1 MDPII
6 ESNSNPLSFLLFLN
20 FTLSNPLCRSPR
32 PFAASTRQNPR
43 PPGRGFAARTSS
55 SFVTRARPRRSAGTP
70 RGSGVCFAWGCGNVW
85 KRPKKNCPPSSRKNS
100 SAPPASASAS
110 STAETPRTQT
120 GKPGKPTGGEM
131 QRRAN
136 RPPKWPM
143 EKLEKLE
150 KLEKPRKRGRGSWSS
165 SRRRRGSCAC

>member
-1 MDPII
+1 MNPIRI
-6 ESNSNPLSFLLFLN
+6 RFPF

-32 PFAASTRQNPR
+32 PFAASTRRNPR

-85 KRPKKNCPPSSRKNS
+85 KRPKRNCPPSSRKNS

-110 STAETPRTQT
+110 STAETPRQT
-120 GKPGKPTGGEM
+120 GKPGKPTGAGM
-131 QRRAN
+131 QRLAN
-136 RPPKWPM
+136 RPPTWPM
-143 EKLEKLE
+143 EKLGKLE
-150 KLEKPRKRGRGSWSS
+150 KPEKPRKRGRGSWSS